1 MLVLVVEII
10 GLTAVVPYGMLL
22 PFHTLSSGSK
32 GLPVDDGRAILPP
45 EKRFRVHILVPCYK
59 VSFPARVLIRGLSC
73 KGLPVDDGRAILPP
87 ERFRVHILV
96 PCYKVRVSDN
106 LHFLVIVQGGQLKVV
121 LWFGPLESTHGMS
134 SCAPYHKTLD
144 GWAVML

>member
-59 VSFPARVLIRGLSC
+59 VSFLQGFLFGVFPARACLWMMAGPSCRLSASGC
-73 KGLPVDDGRAILPP
+73 TFWCHATR
-87 ERFRVHILV
+87 
-96 PCYKVRVSDN
+96 
-106 LHFLVIVQGGQLKVV
+106 
-121 LWFGPLESTHGMS
+121 
-134 SCAPYHKTLD
+134 
-144 GWAVML
+144 